1 LSLLSSSAKIVAGMS
16 RASSAVSHARATVPS
31 WLAHAGS
38 DGGMV
43 ARRRRFGRWAL
54 VVLGLLIVA
63 SATGSGTLWLRDRS
77 RRRELAEARE
87 AMNGRRYGVAQQ
99 RLERVAG
106 RWTSDGEVLVLLGEC
121 QAARGKREDALATWA
136 KVPPTSPFFD
146 RASLQRATHLINSG
160 RYAPAEMILEEAL
173 AQPARPGRY
182 DLERALSRLYRFEGR
197 QDDVRRVDRASWS
210 RFPDPARI
218 LKELYLLDHAPLPA
232 ESLQLALNKADD
244 DDDRVWLGRANHA
257 LATGRLADAARW
269 LERCV
274 RRRAEDPVVSK
285 SRLELAMATDDL
297 SSFWKAVVHVPV
309 CLLDVGALHALRA
322 WLAARAGDRSL
333 ERRELT
339 ALLEHNPG
347 DTRALERLAVL
358 ATQAG
363 QTDEANLLRLRKAK
377 IDRAH
382 EKIRLIVLDEAP
394 IALRADEL
402 AKLMTEAGREFDA
415 RAWAIVSESRR
426 VSNGPDAG
434 STRDDGR
441 APLASSVMAAAALS
455 EPFATYGTLSLPVGP
470 MLADRLDD
478 LRANVSQRG
487 QSGAPRTFTPQND
500 DGALATVQF
509 VDDAEPAKLH
519 FILDNGQSPRRLMPE
534 TNTGGVGLLDF
545 DGDGWLDVYCVQGGA
560 VIKPDKTDATI
571 PSDGDRLFR
580 NRGDGTFE
588 DVTKPSGIAR
598 IAWGRGFGL
607 GVSVADYD
615 NDGRPDLFVTRLE
628 TYCLYHNRG
637 DGTFE
642 DITEQSGLGGRR
654 DNPSSAAFADLD
666 NDGDLDLYV
675 CHYMLWDPVNPPV
688 CFDEKKTPIYCS
700 PEKVAPAPDHVFRND
715 GGRFVDVTA
724 QSGCAE
730 TYGRG
735 LGVVAA
741 DLDDDNLIDLYV
753 ANDGTANYFYHNL
766 GNFRFEEIGQ
776 QTGLAANAEGGYRA
790 GMGVACGDIDGDGRP
805 ELMVTN
811 FYGEG
816 ATFYQ
821 NLGACL
827 FADRSS
833 ATGIG
838 LATRY
843 LLGFGIAMFDVS
855 NDGRPDVMITNGH
868 VIDNRPFYRYAMPCR
883 VYENRPDGRLV
894 DISAHAGPPW
904 EVERLGRGLAAGDVD
919 NDGLVDA
926 LVVAQNG
933 PLAYFHN
940 RTKHAGHFV
949 ALRLEG
955 TKSNRDGI
963 GARVT
968 VMAGGRR
975 QVAQRTGGGSYQSA
989 NDHRLHFGLG
999 KAKRVEQVEVRWPAG
1014 RIDRFAGLDADS
1026 GYLLRE
1032 GASRS
1037 QPLAEM
1043 TARSRRAE

>member
-1 LSLLSSSAKIVAGMS
+1 MSA
-16 RASSAVSHARATVPS
+16 
-31 WLAHAGS
+31 L
-38 DGGMV
+38 
-43 ARRRRFGRWAL
+43 
-54 VVLGLLIVA
+54 
-63 SATGSGTLWLRDRS
+63 
-77 RRRELAEARE
+77 
-87 AMNGRRYGVAQQ
+87 RYGVAQQ
-99 RLERVAG
+99 RLERLAE
-106 RWTSDGEVLVLLGEC
+106 RWTNNGEVLVLLGEC
-121 QAARGKREDALATWA
+121 QAARGRREDALATWA
-136 KVPPTSPFFD
+136 KVPATSPFFD
-146 RASLQRATHLINSG
+146 RASVQTATHLTNSG
-160 RYAPAEMILEEAL
+160 RYAPAEAILEAAL
-173 AQPARPGRY
+173 AHAAPAGRY

-210 RFPDPARI
+210 RSPDPGRI
-218 LKELYLLDHAPLPA
+218 VKELYLLDHAPLPA
-232 ESLQLALNKADD
+232 ETLQRALESADD

-257 LATGRLADAARW
+257 LATGRLADAAGW

-274 RRRAEDPVVSK
+274 RRRPEDPAVWK
-285 SRLELAMATDDL
+285 AQLELAMETDDL
-297 SSFWKAVVHVPV
+297 SDFWEAVVHLPASLFDAGGV
-309 CLLDVGALHALRA
+309 HALRA

-339 ALLEHNPG
+339 ALLERNPG

-363 QTDEANLLRLRKAK
+363 LTDEANLLRQRKAK

-382 EKIRLIVLDEAP
+382 EKLRLIVLDEAP
-394 IALRADEL
+394 IVLRADEL
-402 AKLMTEAGREFDA
+402 TKLMAEAGREFDA
-415 RAWAIVSESRR
+415 RAWGIISESRR
-426 VSNGPDAG
+426 VG
-434 STRDDGR
+434 TRPAPSRTGDDGR
-441 APLASSVMAAAALS
+441 GRLASSVIAAAAALS
-455 EPFATYGTLSLPVGP
+455 EPLTIYGSRSLRDGP

-478 LRANVSQRG
+478 LRAIVSQRG
-487 QSGAPRTFTPQND
+487 QSQAAATLTPHND
-500 DGALATVQF
+500 DEALASEAF
-509 VDDAEPAKLH
+509 VGDAEPAALR
-519 FILDNGQSPRRLMPE
+519 FSLDNGQTPRRLMPE

-545 DGDGWLDVYCVQGGA
+545 DGDGWLDVYCVQGGE
-560 VIKPDKTDATI
+560 VIQPEKTDGTM

-588 DVTKPSGIAR
+588 DVSKSSGIAS

-607 GVSVADYD
+607 GVAVADYD
-615 NDGRPDLFVTRLE
+615 NDGRPDLFVTRLQA
-628 TYCLYHNRG
+628 YCLYHNRG

-642 DITEQSGLGGRR
+642 DRTEQSGLLGRR
-654 DNPSSAAFADLD
+654 DYPSSAAFADLD

-675 CHYMLWDPVNPPV
+675 CHYMLWDPANPPV
-688 CFDEKKTPIYCS
+688 CLDENRNPIYCS
-700 PEKVAPAPDHVFRND
+700 PEKVAPAADHVFRND
-715 GGRFVDVTA
+715 AGLFVDVTA

-730 TYGRG
+730 THGRG

-790 GMGVACGDIDGDGRP
+790 GMGVACGDMDGDGRP
-805 ELMVTN
+805 ELIVTN

-821 NLGACL
+821 NLGGCL
-827 FADRSS
+827 FADLSS
-833 ATGIG
+833 ASGIG

-843 LLGFGIAMFDVS
+843 LLGFGVAMFDVS

-868 VIDNRPFYRYAMPCR
+868 VIDHRPYYRYSMPCR
-883 VYENRPDGRLV
+883 LYENRPDGRLV
-894 DISAHAGPPW
+894 DISNHAGAPW
-904 EVERLGRGLAAGDVD
+904 NVNHIGRGLAAGDLD

-926 LVVAQNG
+926 IVLAQNE

-949 ALRLEG
+949 TFRLDG
-955 TKSNRDGI
+955 TKSNRDGV

-975 QVAQRTGGGSYQSA
+975 QVAQRLGGGSYQSA
-989 NDHRLHFGLG
+989 NDPRLHFGLG
-999 KAKRVEQVEVRWPAG
+999 KGKRIERVEVRWPSG
-1014 RIDRFAGLDADS
+1014 RIDRYAGLNADC

-1032 GASRS
+1032 SAQRPE
-1037 QPLAEM
+1037 PLVHMNAG
-1043 TARSRRAE
+1043 SRRAQSPHTPATQVPRLAISECCFRRPCERESSGR